1 MRGGKIKAGK
11 TTYPFCVDL
20 PSSLPSS
27 AVYRVGVGDVGFT
40 IQYKLSARLGF
51 NTKTMHLAIAAAKLE
66 RKPTPYIMHPTA
78 ESISAVNGSKQG
90 SITYAATVDNT
101 NVQKGDDIVVAL
113 SCRNDSTACILR
125 VEVKVV
131 EMLNWGAKDGFKKS
145 RLFKETLV
153 ESVGVQLP
161 GVQKKNENNTELIDA
176 TYRTV
181 EAQSAMDASLRDDL
195 VSGLNTIK
203 LKCPLRARD
212 SYTGVLVDIRHYL
225 KIKFVTDYYGSGNQ
239 PSIKIPLHVGLPE
252 KIPSLVPVVPE
263 MDPRIPCTPVDEEDL
278 PVASPVPISSSLSYD
293 YDQRERAL
301 EPMPQQKGSLQYKT
315 AVQADDEGDVDLDLG
330 NLVPMLPPSPSFE

>member
-1 MRGGKIKAGK
+1 MRGGKIPAGLHS
-11 TTYPFCVDL
+11 YPFCLTL
-20 PSSLPSS
+20 PSSLSSS
-27 AVYRVGVGDVGFT
+27 AVYRVGVGDVGFA
-40 IQYKLSARLGF
+40 IQYKLSARLGL
-51 NTKTMHLAIAAAKLE
+51 NTKTVHLAIASAKLE
-66 RKPTPYIMHPTA
+66 RTPSPYIMHPTA
-78 ESISAVNGSKQG
+78 QDISAVNGSKQG
-90 SITYAATVDNT
+90 SITCAATVDNT
-101 NVQKGDDIVVAL
+101 NIQKGDDIIVAL
-113 SCRNDSTACILR
+113 SCRNDSTAKILR

-131 EMLNWGAKDGFKKS
+131 EMLNWGANDGFKKS

-161 GVQKKNENNTELIDA
+161 GVQKDNENNTELIDA

-181 EAQSAMDASLRDDL
+181 DAQNAMNASLRDDL

-212 SYTGVLVDIRHYL
+212 SYSGNLVDIRHYL
-225 KIKFVTDYYGSGNQ
+225 KIKFVTDYYGSRNQ
-239 PSIKIPLHVGLPE
+239 PSIKVPLHVGLPE

-263 MDPRIPCTPVDEEDL
+263 MDTRIPCTPADKKDL

-293 YDQRERAL
+293 YDQRER
-301 EPMPQQKGSLQYKT
+301 EPESIPRQKSHFQHKT
-315 AVQADDEGDVDLDLG
+315 AVQAGDEGDVELDLS